1 MKKLLYLVVSV
12 FIIACNNDDNDSTA
26 PVVTLIGESS
36 ITVSQSSTYE
46 DAGATATDNQDGDL
60 TSSIVTTS
68 NLDTST
74 LGAYTVVHSV
84 SDAAGNVGSV
94 SRQVDVGM
102 SNPSVYINVLW
113 QSPPAWDSI
122 TAMKIAAIN
131 PAKLIIS
138 ISGGGTPPASEG
150 GRPASAGPDKNQLI
164 QFITWLTAHGYTGEL
179 VMHPDIVIS
188 SWNYFWT
195 DSISLPYT
203 NPATF
208 ISDNLWHNYIDYFNE
223 LNAALVAV
231 PGLRPMTELLIE
243 TGSGSTMSPSPGT
256 SPGNGDLYDL
266 FTSFKTYMNDSSV
279 TISATGDWLSKYFPT
294 SADHYYAQMYDM
306 CYTGV
311 GNSQNGLCGENI
323 FSTERAK
330 LIAESMVQFIMAPSP
345 NGIGNN
351 SGGLDKVSFIFTYAP
366 TVTTNLPP
374 GRYNSPMFGEGNNFW
389 TKSQF
394 TNSTIME
401 NDAIKQTGFIW
412 WFKTKMDVH
421 YSQAGLSGRAST
433 GLWHSEAILDAR
445 WNTIP

>member
-84 SDAAGNVGSV
+84 SDAAGNVGSA
-94 SRQVDVGM
+94 SRQVDVGVPA
-102 SNPSVYINVLW
+102 PSVDINVLW
-113 QSPPAWDSI
+113 QSPPRFDSI
-122 TAMKIAAIN
+122 TAMKVALIN
-131 PAKLIIS
+131 PAKFVIS
-138 ISGGGTPPASEG
+138 IEG
-150 GRPASAGPDKNQLI
+150 PGADSSSTTGPNKAQLY
-164 QFITWLTAHGYTGEL
+164 QFITDLTTSGYTGTL
-179 VMHPDIVIS
+179 VMHPDTAYTEWAHDWNNGSTDVPADGWKKFI
-188 SWNYFWT
+188 NYFK
-195 DSISLPYT
+195 
-203 NPATF
+203 
-208 ISDNLWHNYIDYFNE
+208 E
-223 LNAALVAV
+223 LNDTLVV
-231 PGLRPMTELLIE
+231 QTPVFPQGLRPMTELLIE
-243 TGSGSTMSPSPGT
+243 TGNGT
-256 SPGNGDLYDL
+256 NMNNPFTTTEALNDL
-266 FTSFKTYMNDSSV
+266 FTSFKTYMNDIGLDPSFKL
-279 TISATGDWLSKYFPT
+279 SATGDWLSKYFPT

-374 GRYNSPMFGEGNNFW
+374 GGYNSPMFGEGNNFW

-412 WFKTKMDVH
+412 WFKT
-421 YSQAGLSGRAST
+421 SI
-433 GLWHSEAILDAR
+433 WHSEVITEPA
-445 WNTIP
+445 WYN